1 VGRRHGYHA
10 YARST
15 PVIDA
20 IGAIVGVASVVIG
33 TYALLFL
40 GFALH
45 HGNADVAILNA
56 LMLAVIAVANGLFE
70 VMRHWLRHHG

>member
-1 VGRRHGYHA
+1 MRHAHGYHA

-20 IGAIVGVASVVIG
+20 IGAIVAVASVVIG

-40 GFALH
+40 AFAMH
-45 HGNADVAILNA
+45 HGNSVVAFQNGLV
-56 LMLAVIAVANGLFE
+56 LAAIAVANGLFE
-70 VMRHWLRHHG
+70 TMRRWIRHHG

>member
-1 VGRRHGYHA
+1 MRHAASYHA
-10 YARST
+10 YTRST

-40 GFALH
+40 AFAMH
-45 HGNADVAILNA
+45 HGNA
-56 LMLAVIAVANGLFE
+56 AVAFQNGLVLTAIALTNAFFE
-70 VMRHWLRHHG
+70 TTRHWIRHHC

>member
-1 VGRRHGYHA
+1 MRHAPSYHA
-10 YARST
+10 YVRST

-40 GFALH
+40 GFAMH
-45 HGNADVAILNA
+45 HGNSDVAIQNA
-56 LMLAVIAVANGLFE
+56 LFLAVIAVANGLYE
-70 VMRHWLRHHG
+70 AIRHWVRHHG

>member
-1 VGRRHGYHA
+1 VRHATSYHA

-20 IGAIVGVASVVIG
+20 IGSIVAVASVLIG

-40 GFALH
+40 GFAVDA
-45 HGNADVAILNA
+45 GNTVVAFHDGLV
-56 LMLAVIAVANGLFE
+56 LAGVVVANGLFQA
-70 VMRHWLRHHG
+70 MRHWIRHHG

>member
-1 VGRRHGYHA
+1 MRHAQGYHA

-40 GFALH
+40 GFAMH
-45 HGNADVAILNA
+45 HGNGAVAVQNA
-56 LMLAVIAVANGLFE
+56 LLIAAIAIGNGLFE
-70 VMRHWLRHHG
+70 TMRHWIRHHN

>member
-1 VGRRHGYHA
+1 MRHAPSYHA
-10 YARST
+10 YVRST

-40 GFALH
+40 GFAVH
-45 HGNADVAILNA
+45 HGNAAVAFQNGLILA
-56 LMLAVIAVANGLFE
+56 AIAVANAGFE
-70 VMRHWLRHHG
+70 TSRHWIRHHG

>member
-1 VGRRHGYHA
+1 VRHRPGYHA
-10 YARST
+10 HARST

-40 GFALH
+40 GFAMH
-45 HGNADVAILNA
+45 HGHEAVAIQNGLF
-56 LMLAVIAVANGLFE
+56 LAVIVVANGLFE
-70 VMRHWLRHHG
+70 AIRHWLRHHG

>member
-1 VGRRHGYHA
+1 MRRLPGYHA
-10 YARST
+10 HARAT

-40 GFALH
+40 GFAMH
-45 HGNADVAILNA
+45 HGDTGVAVENA
-56 LMLAVIAVANGLFE
+56 LFLAVIAIANGLFQAL
-70 VMRHWLRHHG
+70 RHWVRHHG

>member
-1 VGRRHGYHA
+1 VRHASGYHA

-20 IGAIVGVASVVIG
+20 IGAIVGVASIVIG

-40 GFALH
+40 GFAMH
-45 HGNADVAILNA
+45 HGNAAVALQNG
-56 LMLAVIAVANGLFE
+56 LVLAAIAVTNVVFE
-70 VMRHWLRHHG
+70 AIRHWIRHHG